1 MKDRGFPK
9 APKYKFCPVY
19 EKTMHDE
26 NFMCR
31 FEATKKDKEGFL
43 PFICGEKTK
52 VFCSDKRLGE

>member
-1 MKDRGFPK
+1 
-9 APKYKFCPVY
+9 
-19 EKTMHDE
+19 MHDE